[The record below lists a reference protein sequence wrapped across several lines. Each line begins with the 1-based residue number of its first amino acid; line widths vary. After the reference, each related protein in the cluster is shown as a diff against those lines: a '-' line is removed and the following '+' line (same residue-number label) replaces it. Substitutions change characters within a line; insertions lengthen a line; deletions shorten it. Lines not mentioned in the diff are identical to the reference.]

1 MRGIPAPETAAN
13 AIGRHKVMIAVEP
26 ATMVPTKKIKPKT
39 KKLGMGSAS
48 NNPGKAV
55 ITLVCV
61 KRSLKI
67 ITTKVLMTIRA
78 SNADRKNSLISCQV
92 NRLVKKYTMITPTVA
107 IYTGTFNTTIKR
119 MITAIVHK
127 LRQRLCKS
135 ANLSVEAASPV
146 SFGTFRK

>member
-61 KRSLKI
+61 KRSLTHNYKGI
-67 ITTKVLMTIRA
+67 DDNTSFQCGQKKQLDLLPSKPAGKEIH
-78 SNADRKNSLISCQV
+78 NDNSHRRYIHRHIQYD
-92 NRLVKKYTMITPTVA
+92 N
-107 IYTGTFNTTIKR
+107 
-119 MITAIVHK
+119 
-127 LRQRLCKS
+127 
-135 ANLSVEAASPV
+135 
-146 SFGTFRK
+146 

>member
-78 SNADRKNSLISCQV
+78 SNADRKNGFVIAAEDG
-92 NRLVKKYTMITPTVA
+92 LVEIDVLQWPGK
-107 IYTGTFNTTIKR
+107 
-119 MITAIVHK
+119 
-127 LRQRLCKS
+127 
-135 ANLSVEAASPV
+135 SPV
-146 SFGTFRK
+146 SARDFLLGHTVKTGQVPEEAK

>member
-78 SNADRKNSLISCQV
+78 SNAGQKKQLDLLPSKTAGKEIHNDNSHRRYIHRHIQYD
-92 NRLVKKYTMITPTVA
+92 N
-107 IYTGTFNTTIKR
+107 
-119 MITAIVHK
+119 
-127 LRQRLCKS
+127 
-135 ANLSVEAASPV
+135 
-146 SFGTFRK
+146 